1 MLMLQ
6 AQASTLLVIDF
17 QGRLTPAID
26 GADAAIANA
35 QRLVRGAHVLDVPTL
50 YTEQYPKGLGHMV
63 PELAPPADALIEKTT
78 FDSTRAPGFLDRLP
92 ETHALVVT
100 GCEAHICVL
109 QTVLGLIEA
118 GRRVFVVADAIGARR
133 PESKRFALQR
143 MGRAGAVLV
152 TTEMVLFEWVR
163 DARHPRFKEI
173 SALVK

>member
-17 QGRLTPAID
+17 QTRLTPAIE
-26 GADAAIANA
+26 GASEAIANA
-35 QRLVRGAHVLDVPTL
+35 QRLVRGAEILDVPTL

-63 PELAPPADALIEKTT
+63 PELAPPAAALVEKTS

-92 ETHALVVT
+92 ETHSIVVT

-118 GRRVFVVADAIGARR
+118 GRKVFVVADAVGSRKAQ
-133 PESKRFALQR
+133 SKRFALQR
-143 MGRAGAVLV
+143 MARAGAALV

-163 DARHPRFKEI
+163 DAKHPRFKEI